1 MRKLLKC
8 CWLLTMLWYVRQG
21 PQDLVVPDL
30 TTPRAGRSLFVVTNN
45 SVNARGTMKDL
56 KHQSRLATRSPL
68 RSVSLQIRD
77 YQVTLKVK
85 SSVPQVKTP
94 SLARW
99 SFR

>member
-1 MRKLLKC
+1 
-8 CWLLTMLWYVRQG
+8 
-21 PQDLVVPDL
+21 
-30 TTPRAGRSLFVVTNN
+30 
-45 SVNARGTMKDL
+45 MKDL
-56 KHQSRLATRSPL
+56 KEQSRLATRSPL

-94 SLARW
+94 SLVRW